1 MNTALATKQDPNM
14 TENTL
19 NGVGNRRTRSQAAPE
34 WTVTESLILVNEIAT
49 VEADWS
55 VQLSSYQQWEIISE
69 NCAVMDVDRS
79 LAQCRRKWQSL
90 LAEYDDFRKRQK
102 STNLDPELF
111 GAIERVVKGR
121 EERGE
126 IDHESDPE
134 MVNEE
139 DFDASVEIETGP
151 RRKRRRG
158 KSEKHWVHKR
168 KESHDEEPENN
179 HLEVEYL
186 KDFLGKKSKLKRTA
200 KRRPKLIE
208 SSPLKNLTELDENH
222 DIEKSKPEKSVGNIT
237 NNRREENEEILTL
250 KLQELAIEIR
260 EISAES
266 ADCKEANSENIEDY
280 HTEFTRRQGDKLIAR
295 LGNFSNTLKQLCD
308 LLQECK

>member
-1 MNTALATKQDPNM
+1 M
-14 TENTL
+14 TENARD
-19 NGVGNRRTRSQAAPE
+19 GSRRTRSQAAPE
-34 WTVTESLILVNEIAT
+34 WTVTELLILVNEIAA

-55 VQLSSYQQWEIISE
+55 VQLSSYQQWDIISE
-69 NCAVMDVDRS
+69 NCAALDVDRN

-90 LAEYDDFRKRQK
+90 LAEYEDFRKRQK
-102 STNLDPELF
+102 ASSSLDPELF

-126 IDHESDPE
+126 IDRESDL
-134 MVNEE
+134 
-139 DFDASVEIETGP
+139 DASVEIETGSK
-151 RRKRRRG
+151 RKRQRR
-158 KSEKHWVHKR
+158 KSEKHLVHKR
-168 KESHDEEPENN
+168 KESHDEEPGNN
-179 HLEVEYL
+179 HLEEEYL

-200 KRRPKLIE
+200 KRQPKLIE
-208 SSPLKNLTELDENH
+208 SLPLKNLTELDESHN
-222 DIEKSKPEKSVGNIT
+222 IEMPKPEESVGNIT

-250 KLQELAIEIR
+250 KLRELAIEIQ

-266 ADCKEANSENIEDY
+266 ADCKEANPENIEDY
-280 HTEFTRRQGDKLIAR
+280 RTEFTRRQGDKLIAR

>member
-1 MNTALATKQDPNM
+1 M
-14 TENTL
+14 TENAL
-19 NGVGNRRTRSQAAPE
+19 NGVDNRRTRSQAAPE
-34 WTVTESLILVNEIAT
+34 WTVTEQLILVNEIAA

-55 VQLSSYQQWEIISE
+55 VQLSSYQQWDIISE
-69 NCAVMDVDRS
+69 NCAALDVDRS

-90 LAEYDDFRKRQK
+90 LAEYDDFRKRQR

-126 IDHESDPE
+126 IDRESDPE
-134 MVNEE
+134 TVNEE
-139 DFDASVEIETGP
+139 DFDASVEVETGSK
-151 RRKRRRG
+151 RKRHRSR
-158 KSEKHWVHKR
+158 SEKRCGHKSKKSR
-168 KESHDEEPENN
+168 DEEPENN
-179 HLEVEYL
+179 HLEEEYL
-186 KDFLGKKSKLKRTA
+186 KDFLGKKSELKHYAR
-200 KRRPKLIE
+200 RRPKLIK
-208 SSPLKNLTELDENH
+208 SSPLKSLAEVDENH
-222 DIEKSKPEKSVGNIT
+222 DIEKPKPEESIGNVT

-250 KLQELAIEIR
+250 KLQELAIEIQ
-260 EISAES
+260 EISGES

-308 LLQECK
+308 LLHECK

>member
-1 MNTALATKQDPNM
+1 MLSLSTTTKKSKKNTGRFLHMNTALATKQDPNM
-14 TENTL
+14 TENAL
-19 NGVGNRRTRSQAAPE
+19 NGVDNRRTRSQAAPE
-34 WTVTESLILVNEIAT
+34 WTVTELLILVNEIAT

-90 LAEYDDFRKRQK
+90 LAEYDDFRKRQN

-139 DFDASVEIETGP
+139 DFDASAEIETGM
-151 RRKRRRG
+151 
-158 KSEKHWVHKR
+158 
-168 KESHDEEPENN
+168 
-179 HLEVEYL
+179 
-186 KDFLGKKSKLKRTA
+186 
-200 KRRPKLIE
+200 
-208 SSPLKNLTELDENH
+208 
-222 DIEKSKPEKSVGNIT
+222 
-237 NNRREENEEILTL
+237 
-250 KLQELAIEIR
+250 IR
-260 EISAES
+260 FFV
-266 ADCKEANSENIEDY
+266 CVV
-280 HTEFTRRQGDKLIAR
+280 AR
-295 LGNFSNTLKQLCD
+295 LNLRF
-308 LLQECK
+308 LLFF